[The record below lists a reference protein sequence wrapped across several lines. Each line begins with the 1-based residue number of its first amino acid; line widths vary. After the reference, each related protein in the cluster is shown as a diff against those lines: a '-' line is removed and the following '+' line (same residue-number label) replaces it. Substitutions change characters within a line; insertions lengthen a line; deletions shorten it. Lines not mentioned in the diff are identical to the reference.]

1 MGVKKIRNA
10 ERELLSDLTSSWI
23 SELGEIDSITSIP
36 ASSQGAFFSEAAV
49 KLDNIRNPYGDEK

>member
-36 ASSQGAFFSEAAV
+36 ASSEGAFFSEPTI
-49 KLDNIRNPYGDEK
+49 KLDDIRNPYE